1 MVIIDHGVR
10 AQRPARREIVRPDLF
25 QDIPL
30 EILRP
35 DKAGRALIHRGR
47 DNDLFP
53 IRINPEPPS
62 TRAIRQR
69 DSREKIALEIVHVDL
84 TRQERQKVNP
94 LVRLVDLRVD
104 QGKVF
109 PGTLTNTTGVA
120 NKLARPLE
128 KLKRHKVKTIETQ
141 IIVRDN
147 RGSHRAPQESLHRIF
162 QRYHLVVRGDHLE
175 RKHHLI
181 HDLAHI
187 ADDDRIAIDHP
198 PLRDHGLVR
207 PKQVRMIYR
216 SFGTAQHGDH
226 PNK

>member
-62 TRAIRQR
+62 ARAIRQR
-69 DSREKIALEIVHVDL
+69 DIREKIALEIVHVDL
-84 TRQERQKVNP
+84 TYQERQKVNP

-104 QGKVF
+104 QGKYS
-109 PGTLTNTTGVA
+109 PG
-120 NKLARPLE
+120 P
-128 KLKRHKVKTIETQ
+128 
-141 IIVRDN
+141 
-147 RGSHRAPQESLHRIF
+147 
-162 QRYHLVVRGDHLE
+162 
-175 RKHHLI
+175 
-181 HDLAHI
+181 
-187 ADDDRIAIDHP
+187 
-198 PLRDHGLVR
+198 
-207 PKQVRMIYR
+207 
-216 SFGTAQHGDH
+216 
-226 PNK
+226 